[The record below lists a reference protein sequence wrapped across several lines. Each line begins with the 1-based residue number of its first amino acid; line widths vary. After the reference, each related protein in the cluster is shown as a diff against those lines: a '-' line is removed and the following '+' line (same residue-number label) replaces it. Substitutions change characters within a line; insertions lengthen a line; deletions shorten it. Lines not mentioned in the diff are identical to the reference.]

1 VIEQIRRRFTYANV
15 IATVA
20 MFLALSAGAY
30 ALARNSVKSKHIA
43 PGAVSLSDT
52 NDALRLK
59 CRGGTRFVE
68 GACVERTSRG
78 PDTFSNAED
87 ACLDAGRRL
96 PSVADGVAMSYEQGL
111 TIAAPG
117 EWTLDRYQ
125 YVVPPATTVQ
135 VATIVDADPAGR
147 IASQTIGSSMPY
159 RCVAPPRR

>member
-1 VIEQIRRRFTYANV
+1 MLQRIRRRLTYSNV
-15 IATVA
+15 IATIA

-59 CRGGTRFVE
+59 CSGATRFVE
-68 GACVERTSRG
+68 GACIERTSRG
-78 PDTFSNAED
+78 PATFANAEG

-96 PSVADGVAMSYEQGL
+96 PSVAEGVVMTYEQGL
-111 TIAAPG
+111 TITAPG

-125 YVVPPATTVQ
+125 YVVPPSTTVQ

-147 IASQTIGSSMPY
+147 IAGQTVGSTMPY
-159 RCVAPPRR
+159 RCVAPARR